1 MLTIFRVTFLQ
12 VPIALIGRFRYANA
26 RIMGVGHDWAEENAD
41 LTWVAGLT
49 KVDTFHIAPDMG
61 MAVYYFKETE
71 QAKSALPELKKF
83 FHGYAEMFEC
93 KINWELG
100 TYNVSLSQKLTSQ
113 AVDSQ

>member
-1 MLTIFRVTFLQ
+1 MAKSEVISLQ
-12 VPIALIGRFRYANA
+12 VPIVLIGRFRYANA
-26 RIMGVGHDWAEENAD
+26 RVMGVGHDWAEDNAD
-41 LTWVAGLT
+41 LSWVAGLT

-83 FHGYAEMFEC
+83 FHGYAEMFDC
-93 KINWELG
+93 KITWELG
-100 TYNVSLSQKLTSQ
+100 TYNVSLSQKLTKQ